1 MVEMY
6 NMEALLAWVKALP
19 GWLAT
24 LFDVLVIVAI
34 FMTAFTL
41 ILGVW
46 LGFCITR
53 KRMNSIVELQF
64 LPPKITFKDKDQA

>member
-1 MVEMY
+1 
-6 NMEALLAWVKALP
+6 MESLLAWIKGLP
-19 GWLAT
+19 TILGT
-24 LFDVLVIVAI
+24 VFDVLLIAVIFV
-34 FMTAFTL
+34 TLFTL

-64 LPPKITFKDKDQA
+64 FPPKITFKDKSDK

>member
-1 MVEMY
+1 
-6 NMEALLAWVKALP
+6 METILAWVKALP
-19 GWLAT
+19 GWLSS
-24 LFDVLVIVAI
+24 LFDILLITVI
-34 FMTAFTL
+34 FLTAFTL

-64 LPPKITFKDKDQA
+64 LPPKITFKDKSDK

>member
-1 MVEMY
+1 
-6 NMEALLAWVKALP
+6 MESLLAWIKALP
-19 GWLAT
+19 AWLAT
-24 LFDVLVIVAI
+24 VFDVLVIVAI

-64 LPPKITFKDKDQA
+64 FPPKITFKDRDKA

>member
-1 MVEMY
+1 
-6 NMEALLAWVKALP
+6 MEILVAWVKALP

-24 LFDVLVIVAI
+24 VFDVLVIVAI

-64 LPPKITFKDKDQA
+64 FPPKITFKDRNQV

>member
-1 MVEMY
+1 MLETILSY
-6 NMEALLAWVKALP
+6 FKTLP
-19 GWLAT
+19 NILST
-24 LFDVLVIVAI
+24 VVDILVIAVI
-34 FMTAFTL
+34 FLTAFTL

-64 LPPKITFKDKDQA
+64 IPPKITFKDKSDK

>member
-1 MVEMY
+1 
-6 NMEALLAWVKALP
+6 MESILAWLKGLP
-19 GWLAT
+19 T
-24 LFDVLVIVAI
+24 LLSHVVDILFIAI
-34 FMTAFTL
+34 IFLTAFTL

-64 LPPKITFKDKDQA
+64 LPPKITFKDKA

>member
-1 MVEMY
+1 
-6 NMEALLAWVKALP
+6 METILAWLKGLP
-19 GWLAT
+19 TYLMT
-24 LFDVLVIVAI
+24 LVDILVIAVI
-34 FMTAFTL
+34 FLTAFTL

-64 LPPKITFKDKDQA
+64 LPPKITFKDKKE

>member
-1 MVEMY
+1 
-6 NMEALLAWVKALP
+6 MESLLAWIKALP
-19 GWLAT
+19 AWLSS
-24 LFDVLVIVAI
+24 LFDILLITVIFV
-34 FMTAFTL
+34 TAFTL

-64 LPPKITFKDKDQA
+64 LPPKITFKDKE

>member
-1 MVEMY
+1 
-6 NMEALLAWVKALP
+6 MELVMAWVKSLP
-19 GWLAT
+19 TWLAT
-24 LFDVLVIVAI
+24 IFDVIVIITV

-53 KRMNSIVELQF
+53 KRMNSIVEIQF
-64 LPPKITFKDKDQA
+64 LPPKIEFKDKEK

>member
-1 MVEMY
+1 VESI
-6 NMEALLAWVKALP
+6 LGWIKGLP
-19 GWLAT
+19 NFLST
-24 LFDVLVIVAI
+24 LVDVLFIAI
-34 FMTAFTL
+34 IFVTAFTL

-64 LPPKITFKDKDQA
+64 LPPKITFRDKENK

>member
-1 MVEMY
+1 
-6 NMEALLAWVKALP
+6 MESLLAWIKALP
-19 GWLAT
+19 SWMSSI
-24 LFDVLVIVAI
+24 FDILLIAVIFV
-34 FMTAFTL
+34 TAFTL

-64 LPPKITFKDKDQA
+64 IPPKITFKDKSDK

>member
-1 MVEMY
+1 
-6 NMEALLAWVKALP
+6 MESLIAWVKALP
-19 GWLAT
+19 SWLST
-24 LFDVLVIVAI
+24 LFDVLLITVIFV
-34 FMTAFTL
+34 TAFTL

-64 LPPKITFKDKDQA
+64 LPPKITFKDKQPE

>member
-1 MVEMY
+1 
-6 NMEALLAWVKALP
+6 METLLAWIKGLP
-19 GWLAT
+19 TYLMT
-24 LFDVLVIVAI
+24 LVDILVIAVI
-34 FMTAFTL
+34 FLTAFTL

-64 LPPKITFKDKDQA
+64 LPPKITFRDKTDK

>member
-1 MVEMY
+1 
-6 NMEALLAWVKALP
+6 MEWLVAWIKALP
-19 GWLAT
+19 SWLSS
-24 LFDVLVIVAI
+24 LFDILLITVIFV
-34 FMTAFTL
+34 TAFTL

-64 LPPKITFKDKDQA
+64 LPPKITFIDKTDK

>member
-1 MVEMY
+1 
-6 NMEALLAWVKALP
+6 METLLAWIKALP
-19 GWLAT
+19 TWLST
-24 LFDVLVIVAI
+24 LFDILLVAVV
-34 FMTAFTL
+34 FVTAFTL

-64 LPPKITFKDKDQA
+64 LPPKITFKDKVDK

>member
-1 MVEMY
+1 
-6 NMEALLAWVKALP
+6 METILAWVKALP
-19 GWLAT
+19 GWLSS
-24 LFDVLVIVAI
+24 LFDILLITII
-34 FMTAFTL
+34 FITAFTL

-64 LPPKITFKDKDQA
+64 FPPKITFKEK

>member
-1 MVEMY
+1 
-6 NMEALLAWVKALP
+6 METLLAYIKALP
-19 GWLAT
+19 AWLAT
-24 LFDVLVIVAI
+24 LFDVLVIAVI
-34 FMTAFTL
+34 FVTAFTL

-64 LPPKITFKDKDQA
+64 LPPKITFKDKQE

>member
-1 MVEMY
+1 
-6 NMEALLAWVKALP
+6 METILAWTKSLP
-19 GWLAT
+19 SILAN
-24 LFDVLVIVAI
+24 LLDILLIAMI
-34 FMTAFTL
+34 FVTAFTL

-64 LPPKITFKDKDQA
+64 LPPKITFKDK

>member
-1 MVEMY
+1 
-6 NMEALLAWVKALP
+6 MESLLAWIKALP
-19 GWLAT
+19 SWLSS
-24 LFDVLVIVAI
+24 LFDILIIAVIFV
-34 FMTAFTL
+34 TAFTL

-64 LPPKITFKDKDQA
+64 LPPKITFREK

>member
-1 MVEMY
+1 
-6 NMEALLAWVKALP
+6 MESLLAWIKALP
-19 GWLAT
+19 SWLAS
-24 LFDVLVIVAI
+24 LFDILLVAVI
-34 FMTAFTL
+34 FVTAFTL

-64 LPPKITFKDKDQA
+64 LPPKITFRDKQ

>member
-1 MVEMY
+1 
-6 NMEALLAWVKALP
+6 MESLIAWVKALP
-19 GWLAT
+19 GWLST
-24 LFDVLVIVAI
+24 LFDVLLITVIFV
-34 FMTAFTL
+34 TAFTL

-64 LPPKITFKDKDQA
+64 LPPKITFKDKKPE

>member
-1 MVEMY
+1 
-6 NMEALLAWVKALP
+6 MESLIAWVKALP
-19 GWLAT
+19 GWLST
-24 LFDVLVIVAI
+24 LFDVLLITVIFV
-34 FMTAFTL
+34 TAFTL

-64 LPPKITFKDKDQA
+64 LPPKITFKDKQPE